1 MATPNNTILIA
12 TYNKAIVALN
22 TKLARQL
29 SSVEATQA
37 QIAGF
42 QALVVQLEG
51 KK

>member
-1 MATPNNTILIA
+1 MATSNAILVA
-12 TYNKAIVALN
+12 TYQKALVALA

-37 QIAGF
+37 QISGF
-42 QALVVQLEG
+42 QALIAQLEG